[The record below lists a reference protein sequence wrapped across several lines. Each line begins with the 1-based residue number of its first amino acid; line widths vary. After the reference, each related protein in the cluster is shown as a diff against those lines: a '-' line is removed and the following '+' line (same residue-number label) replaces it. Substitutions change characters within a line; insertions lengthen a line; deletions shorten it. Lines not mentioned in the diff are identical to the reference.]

1 MFFQVEKS
9 TKLGELEEL
18 EPLVENSDFANEALY
33 VNEDPIVNNNIKEQ
47 IDENSALLDHRSPS
61 PVEEFS
67 NFIDDQY
74 EKMGNKGEI
83 DI

>member
-1 MFFQVEKS
+1 MVFQIEKS
-9 TKLGELEEL
+9 TKSGKLQEL
-18 EPLVENSDFANEALY
+18 EPLVENGDCANETLY
-33 VNEDPIVNNNIKEQ
+33 VNEDPLDNNNIKDQ

-74 EKMGNKGEI
+74 EKMGNEDEM